1 LKKIRIY
8 LATIED
14 RKDIWLWRNN
24 KKNRVFL
31 KKTNYIN
38 FENHKKWFKKKLNS
52 KICTFYVAFAFKEKL
67 KIGYVRFDNNNYRKL
82 TYISIVLNPKIKGKK
97 LSFFILKSAIS
108 KFCQKN
114 KSIKIIALIKK
125 NNPRS
130 LKIFEKYGFALYK
143 TVKKYRYYKYL
154 VK

>member
-1 LKKIRIY
+1 MKKIRIY
-8 LATIED
+8 LATIKD
-14 RKDIWLWRNN
+14 SKDIWLWRNN
-24 KKNRVFL
+24 KKSRVFL

-52 KICTFYVAFAFKEKL
+52 KISTFYIALLVKEKL

-82 TYISIVLNPKIKGKK
+82 SYISIVLNPKIKGQK
-97 LSFFILKSAIS
+97 LSFFVLKLVIS

-114 KSIKIIALIKK
+114 KSIKIIAHIKK

-130 LKIFEKYGFALYK
+130 LKIFEKYGFVLFK
-143 TVKKYRYYKYL
+143 TVNKYRCYKYL
-154 VK
+154 V